1 MIWIL
6 RRRRT
11 LLFVSLL
18 LGVLNLADAQKPAA
32 KPVAQKQIPQTASA
46 AEARTAKAFEEARKQ
61 GPLALRA
68 FLYRMPKGA
77 DLHSHLSGAI
87 YAESWIRAAGED
99 HLCVDT
105 KTLAFVKPD
114 AGQYTG
120 TDEQGKH
127 FAPICKAGQVAA
139 IDVPLNQHLYDELID
154 AFSMRTFVP
163 VTADSGHDHFFRTFD
178 EFGGTDKRHMGAW
191 LDEVATRA
199 AAQNEQY
206 LELMDTPDFKNAA
219 ALAMRIGFTPNFVEY
234 REKLLAA
241 GIKDSLPSISA
252 ALDRAEAD
260 RKQR

>member
-1 MIWIL
+1 MIRIPCRWSVVLVVI
-6 RRRRT
+6 T
-11 LLFVSLL
+11 CLLITASS
-18 LGVLNLADAQKPAA
+18 GARAQKTPAA
-32 KPVAQKQIPQTASA
+32 KPVALKPAPQSASS
-46 AEARTAKAFEEARKQ
+46 AEARAAKAFDDARKQ
-61 GPLALRA
+61 GPSALRA

-105 KTLAFVKPD
+105 KTLAFVKPE
-114 AGQYTG
+114 AGQYKG

-127 FAPICKAGQVAA
+127 FVPICKAGQVAA
-139 IDVPLNQHLYDELID
+139 SEVPQNQHLYDDLID

-178 EFGGTDKRHMGAW
+178 EFGGTDKRHMGEW
-191 LDEVATRA
+191 LDELATRA

-219 ALAMRIGFTPNFVEY
+219 ALGSPNRLQSEL
-234 REKLLAA
+234 R
-241 GIKDSLPSISA
+241 
-252 ALDRAEAD
+252 
-260 RKQR
+260 